1 MKMAVRQRTTVDPV
15 DWWKSFGGSLPQL
28 QKFAIKV
35 LSLTCSASGC
45 ERNWSFFEHVHSKK
59 RNRLAQTCLNDLV
72 YVKYNRSLK
81 NRKGVKDT
89 ISLKDIDDCNE
100 WLTGR
105 MEGENNNDNDDR
117 VFEDDDEFPWT
128 MVSIVSGAEED
139 VYNTSAKG
147 KSVTPTASANVTKT
161 YVRGNSS
168 RSKAN
173 PPQVVRDE
181 VHDEDEDED
190 DDEYRVEDEEEE
202 EYKDDEV
209 EELDRDEDVDEELDF
224 GDEDA

>member
-1 MKMAVRQRTTVDPV
+1 
-15 DWWKSFGGSLPQL
+15 
-28 QKFAIKV
+28 
-35 LSLTCSASGC
+35 
-45 ERNWSFFEHVHSKK
+45 
-59 RNRLAQTCLNDLV
+59 
-72 YVKYNRSLK
+72 
-81 NRKGVKDT
+81 
-89 ISLKDIDDCNE
+89 
-100 WLTGR
+100 

-139 VYNTSAKG
+139 VYNTRAKG

-181 VHDEDEDED
+181 VHDEDDDED

-209 EELDRDEDVDEELDF
+209 EELDGDIDLDEELDL
-224 GDEDA
+224 GDEYA